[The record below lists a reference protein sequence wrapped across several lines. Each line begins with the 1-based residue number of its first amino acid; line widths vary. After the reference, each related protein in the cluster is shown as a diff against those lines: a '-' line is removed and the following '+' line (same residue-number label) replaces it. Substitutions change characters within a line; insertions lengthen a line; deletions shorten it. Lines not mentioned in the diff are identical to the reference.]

1 MEMGQ
6 ARRVFFVNLGCA
18 KNLVDSERMLGQLEA
33 IGFQITTEIREAHVA
48 VVNTCAF
55 IQPAVEESIESILEL
70 AKFRSKGELE
80 KLIVVG
86 CFVQRY
92 GYKLRKEIPEVD
104 GWLGT
109 GEICRLPQLMEHR
122 SEGSRPPFYINRPR
136 YLADHNMPR
145 IQTTPF
151 FTSYLKIA
159 EGCSH
164 ECTFCMVP
172 RLRGPLRSRSIES
185 LMVEAQE
192 MVARGV
198 KEINLVAQ
206 DVSIYGKD
214 LGDGTCLE
222 ELLERLASIRGLSWI
237 RLLYCHPEGV
247 TSRLLELIESE
258 ERICPYL
265 DIPFQH
271 VNKNIL
277 EAMGRN
283 GASSEDPRD
292 TIQRVRS
299 LSREVSIRTTLMV
312 GFPGESEE
320 MFQELLDF
328 VRWGRF
334 EHLGVFTYSREK
346 GTTAARLLPAVPGK
360 VARQRKDEI
369 MRLQAGISKE
379 EHKRLVGCTLPVLVE
394 GTSLETDLLLKGR
407 TSAMAPD
414 VDEAVLINKGEG
426 TVGEIAQVR
435 ITEAHEYDLIGEI
448 V

>member
-1 MEMGQ
+1 MGMRHT
-6 ARRVFFVNLGCA
+6 RRVFFVSLGCA
-18 KNLVDSERMLGQLEA
+18 KSLVDSEQVLGKLEA
-33 IGFQITTEIREAHVA
+33 IGFQATTEIKEAHVA

-55 IQPAVEESIESILEL
+55 IQSAVEESINSILEL
-70 AKFRSKGELE
+70 AKLKSKGELE

-109 GEICRLPQLMEHR
+109 GEICRLPQVIDHG
-122 SEGSRPPFYINRPR
+122 SEGSRAPFYINRPV
-136 YLADHNMPR
+136 YLTDHNVSR

-164 ECTFCMVP
+164 RCTFCMVP
-172 RLRGPLRSRSIES
+172 RLRGPLRSRSLES

-222 ELLERLASIRGLSWI
+222 ELLERLVSIRDLAWI

-258 ERICPYL
+258 ESICPYL

-277 EAMGRN
+277 EAMGRKRT
-283 GASSEDPRD
+283 SEDPRE
-292 TIQRVRS
+292 TVERIRS
-299 LSREVSIRTTLMV
+299 LKREVSIRTTLMV
-312 GFPGESEE
+312 GFPGESEG
-320 MFQELLDF
+320 MFRELLDF
-328 VRWGRF
+328 VRWGGL

-346 GTTAARLLPAVPGK
+346 GTAAARLSPAVPGK
-360 VARQRKDEI
+360 VAQERKDAI
-369 MRLQAGISKE
+369 MRLQAGISKKN
-379 EHKRLVGCTLPVLVE
+379 HRRLVGRTLPVLVE
-394 GTSLETDLLLKGR
+394 GTSPETELLLKGR

-414 VDEAVLINKGEG
+414 VDEEVLINKGEG
-426 TVGEIAQVR
+426 MVGEIALVK
-435 ITEAHEYDLIGEI
+435 IIEAHEYDLIGEI